1 MKFSKIVGAAVWM
14 TVSAAAMAQTGG
26 GYPASPSHGV
36 FGGPRPD
43 GSLRYGRE
51 PVNRTNSPAGLN
63 SSSPERPKAEE
74 IAGSDSNRTGGGPF
88 PGDADKAAMSRLDW
102 PSWRRLPGRSSTI
115 SCGGPQP

>member
-36 FGGPRPD
+36 VGRPRPD
-43 GSLRYGRE
+43 GSLRYGSE
-51 PVNRTNSPAGLN
+51 PVNRTNSPTGSN

-74 IAGSDSNRTGGGPF
+74 TTDSDSNRTGGAPF
-88 PGDADKAAMSRLDW
+88 PGDADRAAMSTLDE
-102 PSWRRLPGRSSTI
+102 PSWRCLPER
-115 SCGGPQP
+115 

>member
-14 TVSAAAMAQTGG
+14 IVSTAAIAQTGG

-63 SSSPERPKAEE
+63 SSSSERPKAEE
-74 IAGSDSNRTGGGPF
+74 IAGSDSNRTLGGPF
-88 PGDADKAAMSRLDW
+88 PGDADKAAMSTPDW
-102 PSWRRLPGRSSTI
+102 PSWRRLPER
-115 SCGGPQP
+115 